1 MFGQELRNCS
11 LASQQSGLYRGM
23 HEFSEVLVRTASMSG
38 SDEPQQ
44 SMFGQEIRSG
54 LLVSNRVQKR
64 ELYRGK

>member
-1 MFGQELRNCS
+1 
-11 LASQQSGLYRGM
+11 M
-23 HEFSEVLVRTASMSG
+23 HEFPEVLVRIASMSG

-64 ELYRGK
+64 DLYRGK